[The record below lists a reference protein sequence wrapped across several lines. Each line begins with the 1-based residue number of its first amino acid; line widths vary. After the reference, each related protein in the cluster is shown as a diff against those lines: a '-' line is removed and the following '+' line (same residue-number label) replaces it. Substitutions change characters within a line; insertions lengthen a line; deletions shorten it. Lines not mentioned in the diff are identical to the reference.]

1 MIEFRFVFDCET
13 MEKVLQ
19 YRKVVNKKTATK
31 WLTIPT
37 VLGVI
42 SGDGEVVVNGDEK

>member
-19 YRKVVNKKTATK
+19 FRKVVNKDTATNWK
-31 WLTIPT
+31 TVPT